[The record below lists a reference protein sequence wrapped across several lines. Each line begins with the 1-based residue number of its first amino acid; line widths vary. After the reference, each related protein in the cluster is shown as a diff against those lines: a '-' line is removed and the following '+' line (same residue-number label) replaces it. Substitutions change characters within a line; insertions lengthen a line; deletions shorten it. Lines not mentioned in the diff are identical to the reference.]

1 MKYANLADK
10 ELKNLFFAKCVE
22 VYSKDYLLG
31 WLKSSYLSPMD
42 TSSERQIII
51 NALNDMDEMEIANA

>member
-1 MKYANLADK
+1 MEYANLTDK

-42 TSSERQIII
+42 APTERQIII
-51 NALNDMDEMEIANA
+51 NNLNDMYAMEAAA